1 MPPRKK
7 AAPDTDGSA
16 TKNPAE
22 AAAEEAANADLRVE
36 FRGQEFVIPRSRLSD
51 ARFRLHLAAGRGDDL
66 MLDLIGPSDIP
77 AQNRFLSVIA
87 EGESLLDI
95 SAEFFGAVNAAT
107 GVGNSPPSS

>member
-1 MPPRKK
+1 VPPRKK
-7 AAPDTDGSA
+7 AAPDADEP
-16 TKNPAE
+16 TKNAAE
-22 AAAEEAANADLRVE
+22 AAAEEAANADLKVE

-66 MLDLIGPSDIP
+66 MLDLIGPTDLQ

-87 EGESLLDI
+87 EGESLVDI